1 MTTTTPRPT
10 PRTTPRTTSAPAAER
25 HPATPRGSVV
35 VGYDGSPAAVEA
47 LTWAAVEARSLGAP
61 LTVLHA
67 TDFADSGERLL
78 ADLSMHDVE
87 LQVAAQARR
96 VAEEGAAVA
105 RDMTPTPVLALWRL
119 VDPVR
124 ALVDVSREASLV
136 VVGDR
141 GRGTLRAAFL
151 GSTAFGTS
159 AHAACPVL
167 VVRSGTARTPDA
179 DHPVV
184 VGADGSPSSARALAV
199 AADVAA
205 RTGAPLQVLTAW
217 SVPAAGGMGAY
228 GAISEEHLP
237 HLREHAERV
246 SAEAL
251 TRVRARHGGLDV
263 EARVVRADPVWAL
276 RDASRGAGR
285 VVVGTHGHGRLL
297 SAVLGSVSQSAVHD
311 CLCPVEVVPPEPA
324 RPEPVE
330 PAGSGSGS
338 GEV

>member
-1 MTTTTPRPT
+1 MTTTAPRSHR
-10 PRTTPRTTSAPAAER
+10 RTSTAPAGEHR
-25 HPATPRGSVV
+25 TSPRGSVV

-67 TDFADSGERLL
+67 EDFYDSNERLL
-78 ADLSMHDVE
+78 ADLSMHDLD
-87 LQVAAQARR
+87 LQVAGQARR

-124 ALVDVSREASLV
+124 ALVDASEEASVV
-136 VVGDR
+136 VVGNR
-141 GRGTLRAAFL
+141 GRGTLRAALL

-217 SVPAAGGMGAY
+217 SVPAAGGTGAY
-228 GAISEEHLP
+228 GAISEQYLP
-237 HLREHAERV
+237 HLREHAEQV

-251 TRVRARHGGLDV
+251 VRVRARQGDLDV

-285 VVVGTHGHGRLL
+285 VVVGTHGHGRVL

-311 CLCPVEVVPPEPA
+311 CRCPVEVVPAEPVPPEPGSD
-324 RPEPVE
+324 
-330 PAGSGSGS
+330 AGSDG
-338 GEV
+338 GEA